1 MGYDYVKGEKEYS
14 RLDKC
19 GLKMMSG
26 ELEEG

>member
-1 MGYDYVKGEKEYS
+1 MGRNRVKGGKEYL

-26 ELEEG
+26 ELEGS